1 MDTREKSPVGGD
13 TQRCRPQGKK
23 RDAPRSAPCRRAAF
37 LPVNA
42 ATHVHSTTEAVMR
55 KVATARKTATINW
68 G

>member
-1 MDTREKSPVGGD
+1 MQE
-13 TQRCRPQGKK
+13 
-23 RDAPRSAPCRRAAF
+23 AAF

-55 KVATARKTATINW
+55 KVATARKAATINW